1 MNPEVIKKINREY
14 ETKRIKA
21 YNDLVE
27 KKKNI
32 YDKIPRL
39 QEIDDQ
45 INQYAMKTTR
55 SILLAE
61 ADDKDLYV
69 KDLENKI
76 DQLKKEKENIL
87 TQNNIS
93 SSDLE
98 VKYECNICND
108 TGMVDNHK
116 CNCYKQKLI
125 NYHYAS
131 SNLFSLKDH
140 NFDNFDFSLYSEEVD
155 NSINVSPRKNITNIK
170 AIADSFITNFE
181 DPSQKNLLFTG
192 ESGLGK
198 TYMSSCIANE
208 LLKKGKTVL
217 YQTAPILMDKLIEY
231 KFNKTDN
238 SQKLYNDVFDVDL
251 LIIDDLGVEN
261 LNSIQ
266 FTELFT
272 IINTRLL
279 NTNRSTKT
287 IISTNL
293 SIEEM
298 FKIYEERI
306 MSRIIG
312 NYSICKFI
320 GDDIR
325 IKKR

>member
-14 ETKRIKA
+14 EIKRIKA
-21 YNDLVE
+21 YNDLIA
-27 KKKNI
+27 KKKDI
-32 YDKIPRL
+32 YSRIPRL

-61 ADDKDLYV
+61 SNDKDLYV

-76 DQLKKEKENIL
+76 DELKKEKENIL
-87 TQNNIS
+87 LKNNIS

-98 VKYECNICND
+98 VKFECDICND
-108 TGMVDNHK
+108 TGIVNNQK
-116 CNCYKQKLI
+116 CNCFKQKLI
-125 NYHYAS
+125 NYHYDS
-131 SNLFSLKDH
+131 SNLFSLKNH
-140 NFDNFDFSLYSEEVD
+140 NFENFDFNLYSDEID
-155 NSINVSPRKNITNIK
+155 TSINISPRKNISNIK
-170 AIADSFITNFE
+170 SIADSFISHFD
-181 DPSQKNLLFTG
+181 DPTQKNLLFTG

-231 KFNKTDN
+231 KFSKTDN

-279 NTNRSTKT
+279 NTNKSTKT